1 VLVATIYTPDEG
13 VALGGRVL
21 PDLPDSAL
29 DTARPATATRRAD
42 AYRSILRAKIPL
54 TKPATGRQEIV
65 VKVAD
70 LK

>member
-1 VLVATIYTPDEG
+1 M
-13 VALGGRVL
+13 L

-29 DTARPATATRRAD
+29 DTARPATASRRAD
-42 AYRSILRAKIPL
+42 AYRSILRATIPL
-54 TKPATGRQEIV
+54 TKAVTGRQEIV